1 METIIEFTK
10 NLFDTHG
17 TIFMIGQA
25 FGILAIILGFVSYQ
39 VKTQRQILFMQS
51 MVAVTFCIHYFMI
64 GAYSAMAMNGVNIIR
79 NAVYDIRTRK
89 GIESKLIPV
98 SFVVIQAV
106 MCALTWEAWYS
117 VFVLIG
123 ICVNTYCMSFKS
135 AQNVRKSI
143 VVTSPLVLTYDIFAR
158 SIGGSIYESVA
169 LVSAVIGIIRNR
181 RK

>member
-1 METIIEFTK
+1 MDNVIEFVK

-17 TIFMIGQA
+17 TLWIVGQA

-64 GAYSAMAMNGVNIIR
+64 GAYSAMAMNGVNIVR
-79 NAVYDIRTRK
+79 NAAYDYRNKK

-123 ICVNTYCMSFKS
+123 ICINTYCMSFKS

-143 VVTSPLVLTYDIFAR
+143 VVTSPFVLTYDIFAR

>member
-1 METIIEFTK
+1 MENIIDLLNSLIKE
-10 NLFDTHG
+10 NGILW
-17 TIFMIGQA
+17 IVGQA

-64 GAYSAMAMNGVNIIR
+64 GAYSAMAMNGVNIVR
-79 NAVYDIRTRK
+79 NAVYDYKNKK
-89 GIESKLIPV
+89 GIETKLIPIG
-98 SFVVIQAV
+98 FVLVQAV

-123 ICVNTYCMSFKS
+123 ICINTYCMSFKS

-143 VVTSPLVLTYDIFAR
+143 VVTSPFVLTYDIFAR